1 MKQAQNGD
9 TVRVSFSGRI
19 ENGAEFAS
27 NRGGEPLEFT
37 IGDGKLI
44 QGFEQGT
51 VGMQVGEKKTIRLE
65 PDQAFGEKRPELIQ
79 QVPKSAIPEDIH
91 LTVGLQLQ
99 VNSPDD
105 TPFQVTVSDISEEMV
120 TLDANSPL
128 AGEVVVF
135 DLELVEFV

>member
-9 TVRVSFSGRI
+9 TVRVRFSGRI

-27 NRGGEPLEFT
+27 NRGEEPLEST

-44 QGFEQGT
+44 PGFEQGT
-51 VGMQVGEKKTIRLE
+51 VGMQVGEKKTIHLE

-79 QVPKSAIPEDIH
+79 QIPKSAIPDDIN

-99 VNSPDD
+99 LNP
-105 TPFQVTVSDISEEMV
+105 PGGAPLQVTVSEISEEQV
-120 TLDANSPL
+120 TLDANPPL
-128 AGEVVVF
+128 AVEAVVF

>member
-9 TVRVSFSGRI
+9 TVRVRFSGRI

-27 NRGGEPLEFT
+27 NRGEEPLEFT

-51 VGMQVGEKKTIRLE
+51 VGMQVGEKKTLRLE

-91 LTVGLQLQ
+91 LAVGLQLQ
-99 VNSPDD
+99 VNPPAG
-105 TPFQVTVSDISEEMV
+105 TPLQVTVSDISEEQV

-128 AGEVVVF
+128 SGEVVVF

>member
-9 TVRVSFSGRI
+9 TVRVRFSGHI

-27 NRGGEPLEFT
+27 NQGEKPLEFT

-51 VGMQVGEKKTIRLE
+51 VGMQAGEKKTIRLE

-79 QVPKSAIPEDIH
+79 QVPKSAIPEDIQ
-91 LTVGLQLQ
+91 LTVGLQLH
-99 VNSPDD
+99 VNSPDG
-105 TPFQVTVSDISEEMV
+105 TPVKVTVSDISEEQV

-135 DLELVEFV
+135 DLELVEFA

>member
-9 TVRVSFSGRI
+9 TVRVRFSGRI

-27 NRGGEPLEFT
+27 NRGEGPLEFT

-79 QVPKSAIPEDIH
+79 QVPKSAIPEDIR
-91 LTVGLQLQ
+91 LSVGLQLH
-99 VNSPDD
+99 VN
-105 TPFQVTVSDISEEMV
+105 TPGGTPVQVTVSDISEEQV

>member
-9 TVRVSFSGRI
+9 TVRVRFSGRI

-27 NRGGEPLEFT
+27 NREEKPLEFT
-37 IGDGKLI
+37 IGDGKLL

-51 VGMQVGEKKTIRLE
+51 VGMQVGDKKTIRLE

-79 QVPKSAIPEDIH
+79 QVPKSAIPEDIN
-91 LTVGLQLQ
+91 LTVGLQLH
-99 VNSPDD
+99 VNSQDG
-105 TPFQVTVSDISEEMV
+105 TPVQVTVSDISEEQV